1 MYRYCWILLLSFSLF
16 AQKNSIVPPDV
27 ADEYKQN
34 AFSIINEDA
43 VEVKVVAIDRFH
55 VKTRKIITVLNEKG
69 LDDLG
74 FDEYYNKNR
83 KIKSIQVAVYN
94 EQGKS
99 IRSLKQKDFTNYSL
113 SQDMD
118 ITDSRLLRFEY
129 RPTSYPVIFVYESEV
144 EAKNTAFL
152 PKWYPIQGYQQAVLH
167 AVFSVEV
174 PADIAMN
181 AHLFNPSFYP
191 IEKTTTATTV
201 QYTMR
206 NFPALA
212 HESLAPSLQ
221 QFVPK
226 VLVALNKV
234 NLEGVNASFSNWE
247 ELGNWYYQHLIKG
260 TDVLSAETKKKVHEL
275 VQGVEDP
282 VEKAKILYAYMQEKT
297 RYISI
302 QLGIGGWKPMLAKEV
317 DVLGYGDCKGL
328 TNYLRALLKEAG
340 VPSYPVLVYGSAT
353 PLNIEKEVVC
363 LQGNHMILALPLD
376 DGYQWIECTS
386 QKSPFGYIGGFTDNR
401 EVLVVKETGSELVRT
416 KHYTLEESRQES
428 TATIV
433 LDEQGNA
440 EINLHIESIGSQFDN
455 RFFISS
461 LNGTDKEKAYKRLL
475 DDFKNVK
482 FSKLETSIEKSQ
494 VKYIEDLSFTAD
506 RYAQKLGDRLVFS
519 LANWNATSA
528 KLTNAR
534 NRAIPFTLQYD
545 WKDTDEVEIKI
556 PEGYDLDVLPSPIE
570 IKSKFGI
577 YRADFE
583 YKDQKLFYK
592 RTRDNIGG
600 IYEKEDYMDYR
611 TFREKINSAD
621 QVKIVLKKQK

>member
-1 MYRYCWILLLSFSLF
+1 MYRYCWVLLLSFSLF
-16 AQKNSIVPPDV
+16 AQKNSVLTTEIT
-27 ADEYKQN
+27 DEYKQN
-34 AFSIINEDA
+34 AYSIINEER
-43 VEVKVVAIDRFH
+43 VEVKVTAIDRFS
-55 VKTRKIITVLNEKG
+55 VKTRKVITVLNEKG
-69 LDDLG
+69 LEDLG

-83 KIKSIQVAVYN
+83 KIKSIQVSVLD

-113 SQDMD
+113 SQDMN
-118 ITDSRLLRFEY
+118 ITDSRLLRFDY
-129 RPTSYPVIFVYESEV
+129 RPANYPVVFVFESEV

-152 PKWYPIQGYQQAVLH
+152 PKWYPIQGYQQSVLY

-206 NFPALA
+206 NFPALV

-234 NLEGVNASFSNWE
+234 NLEGVNASFSSWE

-260 TDVLSAETKKKVHEL
+260 TDVLSTETKKKVHEL

-282 VEKAKILYAYMQEKT
+282 VEKAKILYAYMQERT

-302 QLGIGGWKPMLAKEV
+302 QLGIGGWKPMLAKDV
-317 DVLGYGDCKGL
+317 DILGYGDCKGL

-340 VPSYPVLVYGSAT
+340 VQSYPVLVYGSAT

-363 LQGNHMILALPLD
+363 LQGNHMILALPLGD
-376 DGYQWIECTS
+376 SYQWIECTS

-401 EVLVVKETGSELVRT
+401 DVLVVKETGSELVRT
-416 KHYTLEESRQES
+416 KHYTLEESKQES
-428 TATIV
+428 NATIV

-440 EINLHIESIGSQFDN
+440 KVNLHIESIGIQFDN

-461 LNGTDKEKAYKRLL
+461 MNSKDKERAYKRLL
-475 DDFKNVK
+475 DDFKNVQ

-494 VKYIEDLSFTAD
+494 VKYIEDLDFTAD

-534 NRAIPFTLQYD
+534 NRITPFTLQYD
-545 WKDTDEVEIKI
+545 WKDTDEVEIKV
-556 PEGYDLDVLPSPIE
+556 PEGYDLDILPSPID
-570 IKSKFGI
+570 IKSKYGI

-592 RTRDNIGG
+592 RTRHNIGG

-611 TFREKINSAD
+611 AFREKINNAD